1 MDLVEIVAERTG
13 TSQGRAKIYVEMAK
27 QRALAHTN
35 RTVYITAMDF
45 CVADL
50 ACAMYF
56 REGMAGESSHSEGGI
71 TSTFQ
76 SSTYDSCRRNRSRKE
91 AGGEPMR
98 LSALKNYPVYEP
110 VIEKDGEGVT
120 TEKWIKRKSMLLEV
134 WPASGKLQAEMYGE
148 RLNYILNMILPKN
161 KDDDFRPTEKWG
173 VNVYNQ
179 SIDEPDYR
187 IISMKEYNRHYLYEL
202 EKIIK

>member
-1 MDLVEIVAERTG
+1 
-13 TSQGRAKIYVEMAK
+13 
-27 QRALAHTN
+27 
-35 RTVYITAMDF
+35 
-45 CVADL
+45 
-50 ACAMYF
+50 
-56 REGMAGESSHSEGGI
+56 
-71 TSTFQ
+71 
-76 SSTYDSCRRNRSRKE
+76 
-91 AGGEPMR
+91 MR
-98 LSALKNYPVYEP
+98 LSALKNYSVYEP

-120 TEKWIKRKSMLLEV
+120 TEKWTKRKSMLLEV

-161 KDDDFRPTEKWG
+161 EDDDFRPTEKWG
-173 VNVYNQ
+173 VNVYNH

>member
-1 MDLVEIVAERTG
+1 
-13 TSQGRAKIYVEMAK
+13 
-27 QRALAHTN
+27 
-35 RTVYITAMDF
+35 
-45 CVADL
+45 
-50 ACAMYF
+50 
-56 REGMAGESSHSEGGI
+56 
-71 TSTFQ
+71 
-76 SSTYDSCRRNRSRKE
+76 
-91 AGGEPMR
+91 MR

-120 TEKWIKRKSMLLEV
+120 TEKWIKRKSMLLEI

-187 IISMKEYNRHYLYEL
+187 IISMKDHNRHYLYEL
-202 EKIIK
+202 EKIIKRASMVLMNYLESFVL